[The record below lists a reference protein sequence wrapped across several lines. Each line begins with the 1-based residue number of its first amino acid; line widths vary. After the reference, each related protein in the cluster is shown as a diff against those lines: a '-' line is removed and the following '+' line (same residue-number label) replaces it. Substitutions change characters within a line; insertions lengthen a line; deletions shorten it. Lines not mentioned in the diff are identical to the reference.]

1 MLLDEMG
8 LLTVFLSCVQILGG
22 VFPLFGLQMY
32 NALGLVSSIHPAGG
46 IKLKRIL
53 TITQYVLP
61 QPLSLLP
68 ESTLVRDD
76 TRW

>member
-32 NALGLVSSIHPAGG
+32 NALGLVSSNYRADGY
-46 IKLKRIL
+46 KLKRRL
-53 TITQYVLP
+53 TV
-61 QPLSLLP
+61 
-68 ESTLVRDD
+68 E
-76 TRW
+76 